1 MSQKK
6 LKQQRKHEKESSNKI
21 INPIAINKETGKET
35 RLMNL
40 LISLRESIIKSYI
53 GFITYEKSKGT
64 KDIEILKLLQDKM
77 YKEIA
82 LDKEYLK
89 REENV
94 KIN

>member
-6 LKQQRKHEKESSNKI
+6 LKQQRKLEKESSNKI
-21 INPIAINKETGKET
+21 INPIVINKETGKET

-77 YKEIA
+77 NKEIV